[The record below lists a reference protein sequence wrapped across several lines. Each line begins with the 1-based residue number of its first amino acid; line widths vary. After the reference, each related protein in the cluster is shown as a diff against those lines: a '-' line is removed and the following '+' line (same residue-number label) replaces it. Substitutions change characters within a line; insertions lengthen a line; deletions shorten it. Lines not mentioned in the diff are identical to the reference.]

1 MELKELLA
9 NTKPNTD
16 IWISV
21 FRKVLYRGE
30 AGRLLA
36 MNKDFLSSKIIN
48 ISSSSNTLYIDIED
62 SDSTRDLLVNAVLE
76 DGFLKEYLNYYGP
89 KSDVFKEDLIP
100 TIKLL
105 LSRIRGEP

>member
-9 NTKPNTD
+9 NTKSNTHV
-16 IWISV
+16 WISV
-21 FRKVLYRGE
+21 FKKNLYRGD
-30 AGRLLA
+30 AGRLLT
-36 MNKDFLSSKIIN
+36 MNKDFLSSKVIN
-48 ISSSSNTLYIDIED
+48 ISSSDNTMYIDIED